1 MKVNEIVN
9 FLKENELAD
18 VEILKSEKDLL
29 LVNFYFDFDE
39 DLLAAAKAYTNE
51 ECEDEASDAWEKE
64 YYLPYLYDFC
74 NDEVLSI
81 VEDITEDFNIAG
93 EFMAFQMKDRTAD
106 YVQFMALFT
115 NEDSDISIEEVVK
128 EYLG

>member
-1 MKVNEIVN
+1 MKTKEIVN
-9 FLKENELAD
+9 FLNENDLSE
-18 VEILKSEKDLL
+18 VEVLKSEKDLL

-39 DLLAAAKAYTNE
+39 DLLAAAKAYANE
-51 ECEDEASDAWEKE
+51 ECNDESSDKWEKE

-81 VEDITEDFNIAG
+81 VEDITEELNICG
-93 EFMAFQMKDRTAD
+93 EFMAFQMKDRNAEA
-106 YVQFMALFT
+106 VQIMTLFT

-128 EYLG
+128 DYIG

>member
-39 DLLAAAKAYTNE
+39 DLLAAAKAYANE

-128 EYLG
+128 EYVG

>member
-39 DLLAAAKAYTNE
+39 DLLAAAKAYANE

-93 EFMAFQMKDRTAD
+93 
-106 YVQFMALFT
+106 
-115 NEDSDISIEEVVK
+115 
-128 EYLG
+128 

>member
-1 MKVNEIVN
+1 MKVNEIVS
-9 FLKENELAD
+9 FLQENELGD

-29 LVNFYFDFDE
+29 LVNFYYDFDE
-39 DLLAAAKAYTNE
+39 DLLAAAKAYAKE
-51 ECEDEASDAWEKE
+51 KGEDESSEAWEKE

-81 VEDITEDFNIAG
+81 VEDITEELNIAG
-93 EFMAFQMKDRTAD
+93 EFMAFQMKDRTTE

-128 EYLG
+128 DYIG

>member
-9 FLKENELAD
+9 FLNENELGD

-29 LVNFYFDFDE
+29 LVNFYFDFDG
-39 DLLAAAKAYTNE
+39 DLLSAAKAYADE
-51 ECEDEASDAWEKE
+51 ECEDESSDTWEKE

-81 VEDITEDFNIAG
+81 VEDITEEFNIAG
-93 EFMAFQMKDRTAD
+93 EFMAFQMKDRTAE
-106 YVQFMALFT
+106 YVQFMAIFT
-115 NEDSDISIEEVVK
+115 NEDSDILIEEVVK
-128 EYLG
+128 DYIG

>member
-1 MKVNEIVN
+1 MKTKEIVN
-9 FLKENELAD
+9 FLNENDLSE

-39 DLLAAAKAYTNE
+39 DLLAAAKAYANE
-51 ECEDEASDAWEKE
+51 ECDDESSDEWEKE

-81 VEDITEDFNIAG
+81 VEDITEELNISG
-93 EFMAFQMKDRTAD
+93 EFMAFQMKDRNAES
-106 YVQFMALFT
+106 VQFMTLFT
-115 NEDSDISIEEVVK
+115 NEDSDVSIEEVVK
-128 EYLG
+128 DYIG

>member
-39 DLLAAAKAYTNE
+39 DLLAAAKAYANE
-51 ECEDEASDAWEKE
+51 ECEDEAGDAWEKE

>member
-1 MKVNEIVN
+1 MKVNEIVS
-9 FLKENELAD
+9 FLQENELGD

-29 LVNFYFDFDE
+29 LVNFYYDFDE
-39 DLLAAAKAYTNE
+39 DLLAAAKAYAKE
-51 ECEDEASDAWEKE
+51 ECEDESSEAWEKE

-81 VEDITEDFNIAG
+81 VEDITEELNIAG

-128 EYLG
+128 DYIG